1 MRKSGVEPSRAARQ
15 TAHASARVRRHAKVC
30 EANRKLRGCNCIA
43 GSACARDVIAKFT
56 TRIAWRFGFSRK
68 GREAHPARRMSAH
81 PYAFLALFLVVAIAF
96 PLVMLTVART
106 WARAFR
112 PARPGA
118 IKNSTYES
126 GVAPTGDA
134 WIQFRARYYLY
145 AILFLIF
152 DVEVL
157 FLLPFAVAFTGG
169 ADAAT
174 QLPLPA
180 GALIAMLVFVL
191 LLAEG
196 LVWAWQRGHLEWQ
209 D

>member
-1 MRKSGVEPSRAARQ
+1 MP
-15 TAHASARVRRHAKVC
+15 
-30 EANRKLRGCNCIA
+30 
-43 GSACARDVIAKFT
+43 
-56 TRIAWRFGFSRK
+56 
-68 GREAHPARRMSAH
+68 AH
-81 PYAFLALFLVVAIAF
+81 PYAFLTLFLAVALAF
-96 PLVMLTVART
+96 PLVMLFVARL
-106 WARAFR
+106 WARTFQ
-112 PARPGA
+112 PPKPGPL
-118 IKNSTYES
+118 KNATYES

-157 FLLPFAVAFTGG
+157 FLLPFGVAYSG
-169 ADAAT
+169 
-174 QLPLPA
+174 LPT
-180 GALIAMLVFVL
+180 GALLAMLVFIL